1 MPPECLPLPG
11 GDKRPANR
19 WDCKSQAETGSVL
32 KHTGAPAAVSDA
44 ELHSA
49 ALRAARL
56 HHLPSDTIFLPRL
69 LCYHWLMTD
78 I

>member
-1 MPPECLPLPG
+1 MRETSCCKLQVPI
-11 GDKRPANR
+11 A

-32 KHTGAPAAVSDA
+32 KHTGRRPPTCFSMFSVSDA

-49 ALRAARL
+49 AMGWGQQGHINKKSA
-56 HHLPSDTIFLPRL
+56 HPSTAL
-69 LCYHWLMTD
+69 WL